1 MQVCAWPSMLPGK
14 REPLEL
20 VGAVACDWQ
29 CPRGAERLR
38 DLVSHKH
45 TLCGTDEIG
54 WGERYRTFRLPF

>member
-1 MQVCAWPSMLPGK
+1 MQVCAWPNVLPGK

-38 DLVSHKH
+38 DLVNH
-45 TLCGTDEIG
+45 
-54 WGERYRTFRLPF
+54 